1 MKLPNG
7 LSSRHLRRSTAK
19 DVLAAYADRLGI
31 TIDNN
36 AQPED
41 VMLTFL
47 RDTRIYQKNSSYPMW
62 IIHGLKEDEEL
73 KASEVIIY
81 YDFYNGMT
89 CFTDIHHVK
98 IEAIPSELHLRG
110 ARLVKTNRNN
120 DIAYEPKK

>member
-7 LSSRHLRRSTAK
+7 LSSRHLKRSTAK
-19 DVLAAYADRLGI
+19 DALAAYADRLGI
-31 TIDNN
+31 TIDAN

-47 RDTRIYQKNSSYPMW
+47 RDTRLYKQNSSYPMW
-62 IIHGLKEDEEL
+62 IIHGLKEDEGHKMLEI
-73 KASEVIIY
+73 IIY

-89 CFTDIHHVK
+89 CFADTRHVK
-98 IEAIPSELHLRG
+98 IDPIPAKLYLRG
-110 ARLVKTNRNN
+110 TRLIRTNKND